1 MEDQMKERE
10 SKEKNRSAL
19 PGATPDNEN
28 GDKIPLAD
36 DNDVAEDGTN
46 KDGDDESKP
55 FTQLSDDSK
64 RKIFGSEDDEDTGK
78 GLERTLTLTKC
89 VTMIVGSIIGSGI
102 FVTPTGV
109 QEAAGSVGSSL
120 LTWALC
126 GIWCGL
132 GAYVYAELGTLITK
146 SGGEYVYIMEA
157 FGPFLAFLRLW
168 IESIVVRPCTI
179 TIVGL
184 SFALYLLRPFY
195 RDCDPPPW
203 STELIAVLMIVVVG
217 VINCWSVR
225 VVTIVQDWFTYAKL
239 VVLILIILTSAW
251 YLFTGGSQ
259 YRESFEHIFEGN
271 FRDPYQASVGFYS
284 GLYAYQ
290 GWTYLNY
297 ITDELINPRRTLPLA
312 VMYSCVIVTTVYTL
326 FNVAL
331 YVVISPDE
339 LQISPAVGV
348 LYAEKMY
355 GRLAFIMP
363 ICVAMSAF
371 GAANGTVMTSSRLFC
386 SGAREGQMPVLL
398 TMINR
403 RLRTP
408 IPAVVFTCLLSICYL
423 FLSNNLFVLI
433 TASQVTAWLA
443 ITVVTLALFR
453 LRCKYPDAPRPIKV
467 NLIFPIIFVIGSF
480 AIVVLPIFGSP
491 VNTAIGLAVLF
502 SAVPI
507 YVIFIGLGTMPSR
520 VKNWMYRFTVFW
532 QKLFMVV
539 DDN

>member
-168 IESIVVRPCTI
+168 IESIVVRPARPCCCAKRKTDTSVVYKLFKRVI
-179 TIVGL
+179 LDRIERALDEGQLCQQAGFRKGFSMIDHIWSLDL
-184 SFALYLLRPFY
+184 SRV
-195 RDCDPPPW
+195 RDDSLSHVP
-203 STELIAVLMIVVVG
+203 
-217 VINCWSVR
+217 
-225 VVTIVQDWFTYAKL
+225 
-239 VVLILIILTSAW
+239 
-251 YLFTGGSQ
+251 
-259 YRESFEHIFEGN
+259 
-271 FRDPYQASVGFYS
+271 
-284 GLYAYQ
+284 
-290 GWTYLNY
+290 
-297 ITDELINPRRTLPLA
+297 
-312 VMYSCVIVTTVYTL
+312 
-326 FNVAL
+326 
-331 YVVISPDE
+331 
-339 LQISPAVGV
+339 
-348 LYAEKMY
+348 
-355 GRLAFIMP
+355 
-363 ICVAMSAF
+363 
-371 GAANGTVMTSSRLFC
+371 RLFE
-386 SGAREGQMPVLL
+386 EGP
-398 TMINR
+398 
-403 RLRTP
+403 RLRTE
-408 IPAVVFTCLLSICYL
+408 T
-423 FLSNNLFVLI
+423 
-433 TASQVTAWLA
+433 
-443 ITVVTLALFR
+443 
-453 LRCKYPDAPRPIKV
+453 
-467 NLIFPIIFVIGSF
+467 
-480 AIVVLPIFGSP
+480 
-491 VNTAIGLAVLF
+491 
-502 SAVPI
+502 
-507 YVIFIGLGTMPSR
+507 YV
-520 VKNWMYRFTVFW
+520 
-532 QKLFMVV
+532 
-539 DDN
+539 